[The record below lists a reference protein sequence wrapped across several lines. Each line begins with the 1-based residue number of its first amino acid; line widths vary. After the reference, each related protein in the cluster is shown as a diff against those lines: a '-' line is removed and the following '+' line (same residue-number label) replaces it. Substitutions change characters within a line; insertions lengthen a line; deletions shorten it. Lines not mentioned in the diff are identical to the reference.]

1 MTVRQEYP
9 ETFSRSHMPDSFDDN
24 LIALLPN
31 LRRFALSLCRRPD
44 LADDLVQL
52 TAERAFAARDRFDP
66 STRLDAW
73 LFRILRNAWIDH
85 TRRTRTQGTTVDI
98 DDAPDA
104 GLVDGTKT
112 IEDKLMLR
120 TVETAIANLPT
131 DQRAVMLL
139 ICVEDLSYKEAA
151 GILEIPIGTVMSRL
165 ARARLALSTTLGI
178 N

>member
-1 MTVRQEYP
+1 
-9 ETFSRSHMPDSFDDN
+9 MPDSFDDN

-44 LADDLVQL
+44 LADDLVQV

-66 STRLDAW
+66 ATRLDAW

-85 TRRTRTQGTTVDI
+85 TRRARTQGTTVDI

-120 TVETAIANLPT
+120 TVEAAIAALPT
-131 DQRAVMLL
+131 DQREVMLL

-151 GILEIPIGTVMSRL
+151 AILEIPIGTVMSRL
-165 ARARLALSTTLGI
+165 ARARLAISTKLGI

>member
-1 MTVRQEYP
+1 
-9 ETFSRSHMPDSFDDN
+9 MPDSFQDN

-31 LRRFALSLCRRPD
+31 LRRFALSLCRQPD
-44 LADDLVQL
+44 LADDLVQI

-66 STRLDAW
+66 ATRLDAW

-85 TRRTRTQGTTVDI
+85 IRRMKTQGTSVDI

-112 IEDKLMLR
+112 VEDKLMLR
-120 TVETAIANLPT
+120 TVETAMATLPT
-131 DQRAVMLL
+131 EQREVMLL

-151 GILEIPIGTVMSRL
+151 AVLEIPIGTVMSRL
-165 ARARLALSTTLGI
+165 ARARLAISAKLGI